1 MVDSSYATSPQES
14 AAQRGRT
21 GPGPGHDRHKAAV
34 NAPNIRLFRFWCQ
47 GASGRPVWPKWRGS
61 RPSGQTYGSKDM
73 IPPRRITRVRTPED
87 QSARP
92 GSGRNTMG
100 GTLGPAHRKVP
111 RLCRVI
117 GWFEPGLPGGSP
129 VRDFRRPLS
138 RGACTPSR
146 GRTPVYVT
154 RLATV
159 ASHHAQRREALPTFI
174 GPPIPVGRQSPAR
187 PSRTAPSRAVSRS
200 TRSRS

>member
-1 MVDSSYATSPQES
+1 MRLTLGCFDSGVKARL
-14 AAQRGRT
+14 AAAGLAKMAQI
-21 GPGPGHDRHKAAV
+21 
-34 NAPNIRLFRFWCQ
+34 APLRADIRLARDDSTETNHPSPHPGGSERAAWT
-47 GASGRPVWPKWRGS
+47 GRS
-61 RPSGQTYGSKDM
+61 
-73 IPPRRITRVRTPED
+73 
-87 QSARP
+87 
-92 GSGRNTMG
+92 TMG

-174 GPPIPVGRQSPAR
+174 GPPILVGRQSPAR